1 MNALMARTTVVKMP
15 HVLILKVVSSA
26 SVISVITELVLSVT
40 IQMNAMMVPTTVV
53 KTQNVLILMAVLLAI
68 VIRAISVLVRPAKI

>member
-1 MNALMARTTVVKMP
+1 MNALMVPTTVVRMP
-15 HVLILKVVSSA
+15 HVLIQKGVSIA
-26 SVISVITELVLSVT
+26 IVTLVLTELVLYVT

-53 KTQNVLILMAVLLAI
+53 KTQNVQILMAASHAI